1 MLKII
6 LLLLIAVNAIDYILP
21 EVSLKEPYKY
31 PEEYIMPITS
41 NIDCSKI
48 PCTEIAP
55 GVHMP
60 MMGMGT

>member
-6 LLLLIAVNAIDYILP
+6 LLLLIAVNAEDYILP
-21 EVSLKEPYKY
+21 EPS
-31 PEEYIMPITS
+31 PITS
-41 NIDCSKI
+41 TIDCSKI